1 MSVNKKIEYTPE
13 QFENTEKM
21 AKLLTSMPKEKENI
35 FVTMTN
41 VFISGMK
48 AGVQLSKEKSE

>member
-1 MSVNKKIEYTPE
+1 MSVNEKIEYTPE

-48 AGVQLSKEKSE
+48 AGVQLSKEK